1 MRLSLGT
8 KPSGPESIAFR
19 VPALRWILTSLL
31 PSLTALLPG
40 WEGGVGLATI
50 HMSFFVILETDTT
63 LSVLWSPRHFSSK
76 SHGDQGA
83 EGTAHRGCLSPV
95 QPPLL
100 SRRAAGSP
108 GLTGAVLGVW
118 GYTW

>member
-1 MRLSLGT
+1 M
-8 KPSGPESIAFR
+8 
-19 VPALRWILTSLL
+19 
-31 PSLTALLPG
+31 
-40 WEGGVGLATI
+40 GLATI

-63 LSVLWSPRHFSSK
+63 LSVLWSPRHFSPK

-83 EGTAHRGCLSPV
+83 GGGPAHGRCLSSV